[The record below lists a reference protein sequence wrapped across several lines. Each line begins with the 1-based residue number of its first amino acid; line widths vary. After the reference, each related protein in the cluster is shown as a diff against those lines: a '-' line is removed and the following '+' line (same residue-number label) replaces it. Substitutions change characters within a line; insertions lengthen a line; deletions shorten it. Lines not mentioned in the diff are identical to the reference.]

1 MQQEKIVAVDLTEFT
16 EQTIADLGESQLTA
30 AHSWVAYTLG
40 FAYQNQSET
49 ADLEGVV
56 DVKDRLKFSDTGV
69 PDRGNNHLFL
79 SFMLKAS
86 KRIPATVAMLAA
98 YHLPRMAT
106 LAPHRWLENLAMGFM
121 KTGVTESYQ
130 VEAITNLFVSLGTK
144 LKLDPDSQLFDY
156 LTTDNRSQYMILL
169 VLAHSAVKRGVL
181 PPDKN
186 QEEALGLLD
195 DMFLKLNQP
204 GGYQTLLRLSYRF
217 LTHETTGSA
226 GDIPELSEE
235 ARRSRLE
242 DIVNPL
248 SILYANSAH
257 KVQLFNTQ
265 AWLILSELTSLLRNT
280 SGDKPRDV
288 NLFNDEYARQLA
300 LRTLMASPEVW
311 REQLKRP
318 TKGLSAA
325 STVSKITY
333 NLQEFLM
340 ELDSLRFENELPLQ
354 KKVFD
359 RLFEALIPWV
369 AKIKEKDCVLSQ
381 KMRLVDL
388 LAPHVDLEAQYK
400 AAKGLNKSLLKSYL
414 AEHRRDLLGAL
425 SRKDRGR
432 LIEDELG
439 L

>member
-1 MQQEKIVAVDLTEFT
+1 MQQEKIVAVDLAEFT
-16 EQTIADLGESQLTA
+16 DQTIADLGENQLTA

-56 DVKDRLKFSDTGV
+56 DVKDRLKLTDTGV

-86 KRIPATVAMLAA
+86 KRMPATVAMLAA

-106 LAPHRWLENLAMGFM
+106 LAPQRWLENLAIGFM

-130 VEAITNLFVSLGTK
+130 VEAITSLFVSLRTK

-156 LTTDNRSQYMILL
+156 LTTGNRSQYMIMLA
-169 VLAHSAVKRGVL
+169 LAHSAVKRGVL
-181 PPDKN
+181 PSDKN
-186 QEEALGLLD
+186 QEETLGLLD
-195 DMFLKLNQP
+195 EMFLKLNQP
-204 GGYQTLLRLSYRF
+204 GGYQTLSNLSYRF

-235 ARRSRLE
+235 ARHSRLE
-242 DIVNPL
+242 NIVNPL
-248 SILYANSAH
+248 SMLYANSAH

-288 NLFNDEYARQLA
+288 YLFNDEYARQLA

-340 ELDSLRFENELPLQ
+340 ELDSLRFEAELPLQ

-359 RLFEALIPWV
+359 RLFETLIPWV
-369 AKIKEKDCVLSQ
+369 AKIKEQDCVLSQ

>member
-1 MQQEKIVAVDLTEFT
+1 MQQERIVAVDLAEFT
-16 EQTIADLGESQLTA
+16 EQTVADLGEHQLTA

-49 ADLEGVV
+49 ADLEGVA
-56 DVKDRLKFSDTGV
+56 DVMDRLKSTDTGV
-69 PDRGNNHLFL
+69 YDRGNNHLFL

-86 KRIPATVAMLAA
+86 KKIPATAAMLAA
-98 YHLPRMAT
+98 YHLPKMAT
-106 LAPHRWLENLAMGFM
+106 LAPQRWLENLANGFM

-130 VEAITNLFVSLGTK
+130 VEAITSFFESLRTS

-156 LTTDNRSQYMILL
+156 LTTGNRNQYMILL
-169 VLAHSAVKRGVL
+169 ALAHSAVKRGVL
-181 PPDKN
+181 PPEKT
-186 QEEALGLLD
+186 QEETLGLLD

-204 GGYQTLLRLSYRF
+204 GGYQTLMNLSYRF

-226 GDIPELSEE
+226 GDIPELSED

-257 KVQLFNTQ
+257 KIQLFNTK
-265 AWLILSELTSLLRNT
+265 AWLILGELTSLLRNT
-280 SGDKPRDV
+280 RGNKPRDV
-288 NLFNDEYARQLA
+288 YLFNDEYARQLA

-325 STVSKITY
+325 STVSKITS
-333 NLQEFLM
+333 NLQAFLM

-354 KKVFD
+354 EKVFD
-359 RLFEALIPWV
+359 RLFETLVSWV
-369 AKIKEKDCVLSQ
+369 AKIKEQDCALSQ

-388 LAPHVDLEAQYK
+388 LEPHVDLEVQYK
-400 AAKGLNKSLLKSYL
+400 AAKGLSKSLLTSYL
-414 AEHRRDLLGAL
+414 AEHRRDLLSAL
-425 SRKDRGR
+425 SGKDRAR
-432 LIEDELG
+432 LFVDELG